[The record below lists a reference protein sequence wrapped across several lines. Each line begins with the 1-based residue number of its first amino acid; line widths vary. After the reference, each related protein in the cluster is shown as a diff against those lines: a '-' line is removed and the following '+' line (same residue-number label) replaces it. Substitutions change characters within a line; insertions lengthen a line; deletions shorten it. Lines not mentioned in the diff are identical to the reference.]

1 MASEIIV
8 QTIKAPTSGANA
20 NKVII
25 PSGVTLDASAGTLKP
40 SAGALV
46 KVDTVRSTTEVQVT
60 TGGYVT
66 IFDGNFTPLYNNS
79 IIYIDLCTNVG
90 QRSSGEVQFNH
101 RLQRNSSTDVTTH
114 FNTTHSSN
122 FDVFRKP
129 DASGAALHFPISLY
143 FLDQPNTTSST
154 NYRFQVVTPNT
165 SYPTMYFNFAGRS
178 SSHMRFME
186 IAQ

>member
-8 QTIKAPTSGANA
+8 NTIKAPTTGANA

-40 SAGALV
+40 SSGALV
-46 KVDTVRSTTEVQVT
+46 QVGNVRSATEVQVT

-79 IIYIDLCTNVG
+79 IIYIDLYECRPTVDRRG
-90 QRSSGEVQFNH
+90 QFNH
-101 RLQRNSSTDVTTH
+101 RLQRNSTTDVTH
-114 FNTTHSSN
+114 FNATHTSN

-129 DASGAALHFPISLY
+129 DPSGGALHFPISLY

-154 NYRFQVVTPNT
+154 NYRFQVVSPNT
-165 SYPTMYFNFAGRS
+165 GYPTMYFN
-178 SSHMRFME
+178 
-186 IAQ
+186 